1 MALPFRLRAA
11 LFVLCLHG
19 MGLCVAAGNE
29 ASAVAKASVIASAPE
44 GAVQLALLLPLAS
57 PDFARP
63 AEAVRLGF
71 MAAHKHSGE
80 KLTIGLIATDASG
93 ENILAGYDKAAKLG
107 ARLIIGPMTRSGVSA
122 LAASKLVSVPTI
134 GLNQPEDK
142 TALPPQFYTFGLA
155 LEAEA
160 QLVARSAYA
169 DFFKSAILVSAK
181 SALAQRSRDA
191 FAEAWERLGGTIR
204 AAYEFGPQTDLP
216 ALREALSTASV
227 DMIFLAGDGEQARAV
242 RPFLNNNIA
251 VFATSQVNSGRN
263 NPLANIDLNG
273 IRFVE
278 MPWLVQSDH
287 PAVMVYPRP
296 EGITAE
302 LERFY
307 ALGIDAFRIAAALL
321 EAPRRLDLDGV
332 TGRLTLYGNVVV
344 REPVQAV
351 FRNGVGVTLDH
362 DAPGEGTR

>member
-1 MALPFRLRAA
+1 
-11 LFVLCLHG
+11 
-19 MGLCVAAGNE
+19 MGLCVAAEQE
-29 ASAVAKASVIASAPE
+29 ASTGAPE
-44 GAVQLALLLPLAS
+44 DMIRPVLALLLPLAS

-71 MAAHKHSGE
+71 MAAHKRSGE
-80 KLTIGLIATDASG
+80 RLTVGIFATDASG
-93 ENILAGYDKAAKLG
+93 ESILSVYDKAVKLG
-107 ARLIIGPMTRSGVSA
+107 ARLIIGPMTRSGVTT
-122 LAASKLVSVPTI
+122 LAASGLVSVPTI
-134 GLNQPEDK
+134 GLNLPEGR
-142 TALPPQFYTFGLA
+142 TALPPGFYTFGLA

-160 QLVARSAYA
+160 QLVAQSAFA

-181 SALAQRSRDA
+181 SPLAERSRDA
-191 FAEAWERLGGTIR
+191 FAETWTRLGGSIN

-216 ALREALSTASV
+216 ALRETLATAPV
-227 DMIFLAGDGEQARAV
+227 DMIFLAGDAEQARAV

-263 NPLANIDLNG
+263 DPLANVDLNG

-278 MPWLVQSDH
+278 MPWLVQPDH

-296 EGITAE
+296 QGISGE

-321 EAPRRLDLDGV
+321 EAPRGLSLDGV
-332 TGRLTLYGNVVV
+332 TGKLTLYGNVVT
-344 REPVQAV
+344 REPLQAV
-351 FRNGVGVTLDH
+351 FRNGVGITLDQ

>member
-1 MALPFRLRAA
+1 
-11 LFVLCLHG
+11 
-19 MGLCVAAGNE
+19 MGLCVAAENE
-29 ASAVAKASVIASAPE
+29 ASAVAKAGVIASAPE
-44 GAVQLALLLPLAS
+44 NAVQLALLLPLAS

-71 MAAHKHSGE
+71 MAAHKHSGG
-80 KLTIGLIATDASG
+80 KLTVGIFSTDASS
-93 ENILAGYDKAAKLG
+93 ENMLAGYDRATKLG
-107 ARLIIGPMTRSGVSA
+107 ASLIIGPMTRRGVSA

-160 QLVARSAYA
+160 QLVARLAFA

-181 SALAQRSRDA
+181 GPLAQRSRDA
-191 FAEAWERLGGTIR
+191 FADAWRRLGGTIK
-204 AAYEFGPQTDLP
+204 AVYEFGPQTDLP
-216 ALREALSTASV
+216 ALKEVLSTAAV
-227 DMIFLAGDGEQARAV
+227 DMIFLAGDVEQARAV
-242 RPFLNNNIA
+242 RPFLNNGIA

-263 NPLANIDLNG
+263 EPLANVDLNG

-278 MPWLVQSDH
+278 MPWLAQPDH

-296 EGITAE
+296 EGITGE

-321 EAPRRLDLDGV
+321 EAPRRLGLDGV
-332 TGRLTLYGNVVV
+332 TGRLTLFGNEVA

-351 FRNGVGVTLDH
+351 FRNGVGVAFDR
-362 DAPGEGTR
+362 DAQSEGTR